1 MIVMYEQD
9 GAKYV
14 QISTQMT
21 PEEWRD
27 VQVSFLDVTTD
38 LMVGQLSHNG
48 KNGLANLMQ
57 LLKDMILND
66 EQTVRGLQAPTDLP
80 AQE

>member
-57 LLKDMILND
+57 LLKDMMLND
-66 EQTVRGLQAPTDLP
+66 QQTVRGLQAPADIP